1 MFNQS
6 DSDAIAIAKE
16 FDRNSV
22 YLVIKFVVLSS
33 NYVWNKWV
41 GEIHLNI
48 LSTGTKPSEMSE
60 TSFS

>member
-6 DSDAIAIAKE
+6 DSDANAKAKE

-33 NYVWNKWV
+33 NYV
-41 GEIHLNI
+41 
-48 LSTGTKPSEMSE
+48 
-60 TSFS
+60 

>member
-33 NYVWNKWV
+33 NYV
-41 GEIHLNI
+41 
-48 LSTGTKPSEMSE
+48 
-60 TSFS
+60 